1 MDFTRYVNTAYLD
14 NIDWSKSNP
23 EVSWIQAVNVPEIT
37 KLDWLENFSEVD
49 QSKSDSLDLSV
60 LSGKN
65 PYYIADLEN
74 NVDWAAA
81 FRGLGAILAPN
92 NWQLHWICPSNK
104 QIGSGATKLKVHLIQ
119 KIQKIDVPYTG
130 ATVLRE
136 LSSKIYVVPLPESKI
151 QGKSTFVSRG
161 KYVVLLFYPADF
173 TFVCPTE
180 ILAYSERADELRKA
194 GAEVIGISC
203 DSAFTHQAYVKT
215 DKKDGGLGPVNIPL
229 VADKNHAISK

>member
-1 MDFTRYVNTAYLD
+1 MPTKNHYSKIEFKLHSAFLKNNSFQVPLPQEGPVSGILGNWARRYPNMDFTRYVNTAYLD

-92 NWQLHWICPSNK
+92 N
-104 QIGSGATKLKVHLIQ
+104 
-119 KIQKIDVPYTG
+119 
-130 ATVLRE
+130 
-136 LSSKIYVVPLPESKI
+136 
-151 QGKSTFVSRG
+151 
-161 KYVVLLFYPADF
+161 
-173 TFVCPTE
+173 
-180 ILAYSERADELRKA
+180 
-194 GAEVIGISC
+194 
-203 DSAFTHQAYVKT
+203 
-215 DKKDGGLGPVNIPL
+215 
-229 VADKNHAISK
+229 